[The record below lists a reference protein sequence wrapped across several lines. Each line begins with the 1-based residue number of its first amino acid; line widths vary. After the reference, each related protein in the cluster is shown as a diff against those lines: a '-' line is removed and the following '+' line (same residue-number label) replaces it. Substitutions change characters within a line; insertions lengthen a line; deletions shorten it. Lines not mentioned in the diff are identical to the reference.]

1 MTTPTKHDKQFIR
14 LVTMIQDLHTEI
26 RDTRKELLRLVQIQH
41 TEQLKQLKAVQQ
53 SYKQAV
59 ERDEELRTTILE
71 SADPWGGC

>member
-1 MTTPTKHDKQFIR
+1 MTTPTKHDKQFLR

>member
-1 MTTPTKHDKQFIR
+1 MTTPSKHDKQFLRI
-14 LVTMIQDLHTEI
+14 VTMIQDLHTEI

>member
-1 MTTPTKHDKQFIR
+1 MTTPTKHDKQFLRI
-14 LVTMIQDLHTEI
+14 VTMIQDLHTEI